1 MGTKSKNNKGR
12 KQIEDAKN
20 QKKKGMAPGYAV
32 AFILILAAT
41 LTFLLQYPSFQARVT
56 VDEPDILSGS
66 EFTHEIYQANMV
78 LYKEVRENAA
88 GKTIYYRD
96 IYLTAEEEAAE
107 SEAFDKYYNFG
118 NDTPLTFAG
127 EYLENLLKEWD
138 NTFCDGLATQ
148 LDYKIIDHESQN
160 FLANTSRDLMRLGTE
175 EADYELNA
183 YYPYYIKLNFDEE
196 GRLAHVWAKGEDVD
210 ALITK
215 VQNVMRSRYLERSLY
230 ENLSY
235 SPYADVDWE
244 DDIYYSNVNN
254 DEVKQMRLSVAN
266 TPRNCTICYA
276 LTGEQLAE
284 VKASSRVFLS
294 MQSVGNYNNIGVQEL
309 FRAILLVLGMA
320 ALILPFWKSYHLHE
334 QLFLPLHIETV
345 VALLFCGFSV
355 FGALSASLVMYS
367 VSDRWDY
374 SFAYMLHSVLPGLS
388 EAEAQ
393 AIVVVGNFLLLLL
406 VFSLWYF
413 LVTLLGQAYVLGIRN
428 YFRKR
433 CLCYRLFRHVRILFC
448 RKRARMNRNFEHM
461 DLEQDMNIPLLKLLG
476 INYLIIALICLF
488 WVLALVP
495 LALYTVWLYF
505 FLRKRIRVVQE
516 KYDFLL
522 DATRSLAD
530 GNLQTEFTGDW
541 GMFESFKEDLSEI
554 QTGFSKAVEE
564 EVKSQRMRTEL
575 ITNVSHD
582 LKTPLT
588 AIITYID
595 LMQEEGV
602 TEKQREEYLEVL
614 ERKSLR
620 LKALIEDLFEVSK
633 ASSGNVTF
641 HAEKVDICNL
651 VRQVYLEYEDRA
663 GEADLTFR
671 FAIPDKKLFLML
683 DGEKTSRIFDNLYIN
698 IIKYAMPH
706 TRVYV
711 TVEER
716 EDEVSI
722 ELKNISGSEL
732 NVPPEN
738 LTDRFVRGDSA
749 RSSEGS
755 GLGLAIARSFVE
767 LQGGRMDISV
777 DGDLFKVVLV
787 WKKIQAAFQPS
798 S

>member
-1 MGTKSKNNKGR
+1 MATKSKNSKDR
-12 KQIEDAKN
+12 KQTGDAKK
-20 QKKKGMAPGYAV
+20 QIKKGMMPGYIA
-32 AFILILAAT
+32 AFLLILAAA
-41 LTFLLQYPSFQARVT
+41 LTFLSQYPSFKARVT

-78 LYKEVRENAA
+78 LYKQVRENAA
-88 GKTIYYRD
+88 GKTINYCD
-96 IYLTAEEEAAE
+96 VYLTAEEETAE
-107 SEAFDKYYNFG
+107 SEAFVEYYNFG
-118 NDTPLTFAG
+118 KDTPLTYAG
-127 EYLENLLKEWD
+127 EYLDSLMDDWHASFE
-138 NTFCDGLATQ
+138 TGLAAQ
-148 LDYKIIDHESQN
+148 LDYEIVDHESEK
-160 FLANTSRDLMRLGTE
+160 FVANTERDLLQLGTE
-175 EADYELNA
+175 EADSELKT

-235 SPYADVDWE
+235 SAYADVDWE
-244 DDIYYSNVNN
+244 DDIYYSDAHV
-254 DEVKQMRLSVAN
+254 EVKQMRLSVAN

-294 MQSVGNYNNIGVQEL
+294 MQSVGNYDNIGVQEL
-309 FRAILLVLGMA
+309 FCAILLVLGMT
-320 ALILPFWKSYHLHE
+320 ALILPFWKRYHLHE
-334 QLFLPLHIETV
+334 QLSLPLHMETV
-345 VALLFCGFSV
+345 VILLFCGFSM

-367 VSDRWDY
+367 ISDRWDY
-374 SFAYMLHSVLPGLS
+374 SFAYMLRSVLPGLS
-388 EAEAQ
+388 GAEAQ
-393 AIVVVGNFLLLLL
+393 GIVTVGNFLLLML
-406 VFSLWYF
+406 VFSLWFF
-413 LVTLLGQAYVLGIRN
+413 LVTILGQVYVTGIRT

-433 CLCYRLFRHVRILFC
+433 CFCYRVFRWVRVIVR
-448 RKRARMNRNFEHM
+448 RKKAKINREFEHM
-461 DLEQDMNIPLLKLLG
+461 DLEQDMNIPLLKLLI
-476 INYLIIALICLF
+476 INYLILILISIF
-488 WVLALVP
+488 WVLAFFP
-495 LALYTVWLYF
+495 LALYSIWLYF
-505 FLRKRIRVVQE
+505 FLRKRIRIVQE
-516 KYDFLL
+516 KYALLL
-522 DATRSLAD
+522 DATRSVAD
-530 GNLQTEFTGDW
+530 GNLQTAFTGDW
-541 GMFESFKEDLSEI
+541 GMFTSFKEELSEI
-554 QTGFSKAVEE
+554 QAGFSRAVEE

-595 LMQEEGV
+595 LLQEEGV
-602 TEKQREEYLEVL
+602 TRQQRKEYLAVL

-633 ASSGNVTF
+633 ASSGNVSF
-641 HAEKVDICNL
+641 HKEKVDICNL

-663 GEADLTFR
+663 EEADLTFR
-671 FAIPDKKLFLML
+671 FTIPEKKLFLML
-683 DGEKTSRIFDNLYIN
+683 DGEKTCRIFDNLYTN

-711 TVEER
+711 TVEEQ
-716 EDEVSI
+716 EDEVSV

-732 NVPPEN
+732 NVPPES

-749 RSSEGS
+749 RSTEGS

-767 LQGGRMDISV
+767 LQGGRMEISV
-777 DGDLFKVVLV
+777 DGDLFKVVLR
-787 WKKIQAAFQPS
+787 F
-798 S
+798 

>member
-1 MGTKSKNNKGR
+1 MGIKSKNSDVKKQMEHVKKQR
-12 KQIEDAKN
+12 KKQRE
-20 QKKKGMAPGYAV
+20 KGMALSYFL
-32 AFILILAAT
+32 AFALILAAT
-41 LTFLLQYPSFQARVT
+41 LTFLSQYPNFKALVT

-66 EFTHEIYQANMV
+66 EFTHELYQANTV
-78 LYKEVRENAA
+78 LYKQVREYAA
-88 GKTIYYRD
+88 GKEIDYRD
-96 IYLTAEEEAAE
+96 VYLTAEERPALN
-107 SEAFDKYYNFG
+107 FDEYYNFG
-118 NDTPLTFAG
+118 KDTPFTFAG
-127 EYLENLLKEWD
+127 EYLDNLLDEWD
-138 NTFCDGLATQ
+138 ISFCSGLATK
-148 LDYKIIDHESQN
+148 LDYKIVDHESQESS
-160 FLANTSRDLMRLGTE
+160 ANTERDLMQLGTD
-175 EADYELNA
+175 EADSELNA

-215 VQNVMRSRYLERSLY
+215 VQNVMKSRYLERNLY

-235 SPYADVDWE
+235 SAYADVDWE
-244 DDIYYSNVNN
+244 DNIYYSG
-254 DEVKQMRLSVAN
+254 DDGLVKQMILYVAN

-276 LTGEQLAE
+276 LTGEQLTE

-294 MQSVGNYNNIGVQEL
+294 MQSVGNYYNIGVQEL
-309 FRAILLVLGMA
+309 FFAILLVLGIV
-320 ALILPFWKSYHLHE
+320 ALILPFWKRYHLHE
-334 QLFLPLHIETV
+334 QLSLPLHIETI
-345 VALLFCGFSV
+345 AILLFCCFSV
-355 FGALSASLVMYS
+355 SGALSATLVMYS
-367 VSDRWDY
+367 ISDRWDY
-374 SFAYMLHSVLPGLS
+374 SFAYMLRSVLPGLS
-388 EAEAQ
+388 EAGAQ
-393 AIVVVGNFLLLLL
+393 GIVTAGNFILLMGI
-406 VFSLWYF
+406 FSLWFF
-413 LVTLLGQAYVLGIRN
+413 LVTFLGQMYVLGIRN
-428 YFRKR
+428 YFKKR
-433 CLCYRLFRHVRILFC
+433 CFCCRLFRRVRILIR
-448 RKRARMNRNFEHM
+448 RKRARFNREFDHM
-461 DLEQDMNIPLLKLLG
+461 DLEQDMNIPLLKLLTV
-476 INYLIIALICLF
+476 NYLILVLISVF
-488 WVLALVP
+488 WILALVP

-505 FLRKRIRVVQE
+505 FLRKRIQVVQE
-516 KYDFLL
+516 KYGFLL

-541 GMFESFKEDLSEI
+541 GMFASFKEELSEI

-595 LMQEEGV
+595 LLQEEGV
-602 TEKQREEYLEVL
+602 TEKQRKEYLEVL

-633 ASSGNVTF
+633 ASSGNVNIHT
-641 HAEKVDICNL
+641 EKVDICNL

-663 GEADLTFR
+663 KEADLIFR
-671 FAIPDKKLFLML
+671 FTIPEKKLFLML
-683 DGEKTSRIFDNLYIN
+683 DGEKTCRIFDNLYIN

-716 EDEVSI
+716 EDEITI

-732 NVPPEN
+732 NVPPES

-749 RSSEGS
+749 RSTEGS

-767 LQGGRMDISV
+767 LQGGRMEISV
-777 DGDLFKVVLV
+777 DGDLFKVSLS
-787 WKKIQAAFQPS
+787 F
-798 S
+798 

>member
-1 MGTKSKNNKGR
+1 MGIKSKSSDHKKQNGRAKKTKTKGT
-12 KQIEDAKN
+12 
-20 QKKKGMAPGYAV
+20 APGYFM
-32 AFILILAAT
+32 AFLLILAAT
-41 LTFLLQYPSFQARVT
+41 LTFLSQYPSFKARVT
-56 VDEPDILSGS
+56 VEEPDILSGS

-78 LYKEVRENAA
+78 LYKELRENAV
-88 GKTIYYRD
+88 GKPISYHD
-96 IYLTAEEEAAE
+96 VYLTAEEETE
-107 SEAFDKYYNFG
+107 QSFDEYYIFG
-118 NDTPLTFAG
+118 EDTPLTFAG
-127 EYLENLLKEWD
+127 EYLDSLMAEWD
-138 NTFCDGLATQ
+138 NSFCDSLSTQ
-148 LDYKIIDHESQN
+148 LDYQIIDHNSQKI
-160 FLANTSRDLMRLGTE
+160 LANTTRDLMLLGTE
-175 EADYELNA
+175 EADHELKA

-215 VQNVMRSRYLERSLY
+215 VQSVMRSRYLERSLY

-244 DDIYYSNVNN
+244 DTICYGDDSH
-254 DEVKQMRLSVAN
+254 VKQMRLHVAN
-266 TPRNCTICYA
+266 TPRNCTVCYA
-276 LTGEQLAE
+276 LTGEQLAA

-294 MQSVGNYNNIGVQEL
+294 MQSVGNYYNIGVQEL
-309 FRAILLVLGMA
+309 FRAILMVLGIV
-320 ALILPFWKSYHLHE
+320 ALILPFWKKYHLHE
-334 QLFLPLHIETV
+334 QFALPLHMETV
-345 VALLFCGFSV
+345 AVLLFCGFSV

-367 VSDRWDY
+367 ISDRWDY
-374 SFAYMLHSVLPGLS
+374 SFAYMLRSVLPGLS
-388 EAEAQ
+388 GVEVDG
-393 AIVVVGNFLLLLL
+393 IVMAGNFLLLML
-406 VFSLWYF
+406 VFSLWFF
-413 LVTLLGQAYVLGIRN
+413 LVTALGQAYVLGIRN

-433 CLCYRLFRHVRILFC
+433 CLVYRLFRWARILIC
-448 RKRARMNRNFEHM
+448 RKKARINREFEHM
-461 DLEQDMNIPLLKLLG
+461 DLEQDMNLPLMKLLAV
-476 INYLIIALICLF
+476 NYLILALISVF
-488 WVLALVP
+488 WIFALLP
-495 LALYTVWLYF
+495 LGIYTVWLYF
-505 FLRKRIRVVQE
+505 FLKKRIRTVQE
-516 KYDFLL
+516 KYSLLL
-522 DATRSLAD
+522 DATHSLAE
-530 GNLQTEFTGDW
+530 GNLQTAFTGDW
-541 GMFESFKEDLSEI
+541 GMFESFKEELSEI

-602 TEKQREEYLEVL
+602 SDKQRKEYLEVL

-641 HAEKVDICNL
+641 HKEKVDICNL

-663 GEADLTFR
+663 KEAGLTFR

-711 TVEER
+711 TVEVK
-716 EDEVSI
+716 DDKVTI

-749 RSSEGS
+749 RSTEGS

-767 LQGGRMDISV
+767 LQGGRMEISV
-777 DGDLFKVVLV
+777 DGDLFKVCLS
-787 WKKIQAAFQPS
+787 F
-798 S
+798 

>member
-1 MGTKSKNNKGR
+1 MT
-12 KQIEDAKN
+12 
-20 QKKKGMAPGYAV
+20 PGYFA
-32 AFILILAAT
+32 AFVLILAAS
-41 LTFLLQYPSFQARVT
+41 LTFLSQYPNFKARVS

-78 LYKEVRENAA
+78 LYKQVRESAA
-88 GKTIYYRD
+88 EETISYRD
-96 IYLTAEEEAAE
+96 IYLTAQEETAE
-107 SEAFDKYYNFG
+107 NFDEYYDFEK
-118 NDTPLTFAG
+118 DTPLTYAG
-127 EYLENLLKEWD
+127 EYLDSLMDDWHASFE
-138 NTFCDGLATQ
+138 TGLAVQ
-148 LDYKIIDHESQN
+148 LDYEIVDHESEK
-160 FLANTSRDLMRLGTE
+160 FVANTERDLLQLGME
-175 EADYELNA
+175 EVDSELKT

-235 SPYADVDWE
+235 SAYADVDWE
-244 DDIYYSNVNN
+244 DDIYYSGAHG
-254 DEVKQMRLSVAN
+254 EVKQMRLSVAN

-294 MQSVGNYNNIGVQEL
+294 MQSVGNYDNIGVQEL
-309 FRAILLVLGMA
+309 FCAILLVLGMTA
-320 ALILPFWKSYHLHE
+320 MILPFWKRYHLHE
-334 QLFLPLHIETV
+334 QLSLPLHMETV
-345 VALLFCGFSV
+345 VILLFCSFSM

-367 VSDRWDY
+367 ISDRWDY
-374 SFAYMLHSVLPGLS
+374 SFAYMLRSVLPGLS
-388 EAEAQ
+388 GAEAQ
-393 AIVVVGNFLLLLL
+393 GIVTVGNFLLLML
-406 VFSLWYF
+406 VFSLWFF
-413 LVTLLGQAYVLGIRN
+413 LVTILGQVYVTGIRT

-433 CLCYRLFRHVRILFC
+433 CFCYRMFRWVRVIVR
-448 RKRARMNRNFEHM
+448 RKKAKINREFEHM
-461 DLEQDMNIPLLKLLG
+461 DLEQDMNIPLLKLLI
-476 INYLIIALICLF
+476 INYLILILISIF
-488 WVLALVP
+488 WVLAFFP
-495 LALYTVWLYF
+495 LALYSIWLYF
-505 FLRKRIRVVQE
+505 FLRKRIRIVQE
-516 KYDFLL
+516 KYALLL
-522 DATRSLAD
+522 DATRSVAD
-530 GNLQTEFTGDW
+530 GNLQTAFTGDW
-541 GMFESFKEDLSEI
+541 GMFTSFKEELSEI
-554 QTGFSKAVEE
+554 QAGFSRAVEE

-595 LMQEEGV
+595 LLQEEGV
-602 TEKQREEYLEVL
+602 TRQQRKEYLAVL

-633 ASSGNVTF
+633 ASSGNVSF
-641 HAEKVDICNL
+641 HKEKVDICNL

-663 GEADLTFR
+663 EEADLTFR
-671 FAIPDKKLFLML
+671 FMIPEKKLFLLL
-683 DGEKTSRIFDNLYIN
+683 DGEKTCRIFDNLYTN

-711 TVEER
+711 TVEEQ
-716 EDEVSI
+716 EDEVSV

-732 NVPPEN
+732 NVPPES

-749 RSSEGS
+749 RSTEGS

-767 LQGGRMDISV
+767 LQGGRMEISV
-777 DGDLFKVVLV
+777 DGDLFKVVLR
-787 WKKIQAAFQPS
+787 F
-798 S
+798 